1 MSKGPPGSGPGGLP
15 PSAGTGNPQEPKRYD
30 CGVAADR
37 RDTAL
42 PNRES
47 SNPHPGLRGTLFIV
61 AAPSGAGKSS
71 IVNACLARDR
81 NICLS
86 VSFTSRAARPGE
98 RDGEHYH
105 FVSADRFEAMIEA
118 GDFFE
123 YAQVH
128 GDWKG
133 TARQSVEPQLAAGRD
148 VLLEIDWQG
157 AQQVKAKVPE
167 AVGVFILPPSRATLE
182 ERMRKRGQDS
192 DETIARRMANAR
204 GEMAHHGDFDYLIV
218 NEVFDTAVD
227 EMCAIF
233 AASRLRR
240 EQQQQRHAALLEA
253 LLADG

>member
-1 MSKGPPGSGPGGLP
+1 MS
-15 PSAGTGNPQEPKRYD
+15 R
-30 CGVAADR
+30 
-37 RDTAL
+37 
-42 PNRES
+42 
-47 SNPHPGLRGTLFIV
+47 RGTLYIV

-71 IVNACLARDR
+71 IVNAVLARDPQ
-81 NICLS
+81 IALS
-86 VSFTSRAARPGE
+86 ISFTSRAPRPGE
-98 RDGEHYH
+98 RHAQHYN
-105 FVSADRFEAMIEA
+105 FVSADEFKGMIRA

-133 TARQSVEPQLAAGRD
+133 TARQSVEPQLCAGKD

-157 AQQVKAKVPE
+157 ARQVREKVPD
-167 AVGVFILPPSRATLE
+167 AVSVFILPPSRAALE

-192 DETIARRMANAR
+192 EDVIRQRLAAARE
-204 GEMAHHGDFDYLIV
+204 EMSHYEEFDYVIV

-240 EQQQQRHAALLEA
+240 EAQAERHQGLIAALLAE
-253 LLADG
+253 D